1 MPHLAVHLLV
11 SCLPRISCHWTS
23 NSVLLPRPPNQV
35 GGALSD
41 DYICLLV
48 CLSVAN
54 IDAQLVF
61 DRGRRCS
68 SHAVCSDL
76 LLGRVV
82 YRVDPS
88 EPYTLKYVTYTQ
100 GDMMVVGPE
109 VLKTVDADT
118 PPSGLVYDVSTPAT
132 NGRLAYVDT
141 PQQSMNAFTQEDVNR
156 RKVVFLQDG
165 SSQPG
170 AIYLKVGIRT
180 QLLRLFAI
188 RLTL

>member
-1 MPHLAVHLLV
+1 
-11 SCLPRISCHWTS
+11 
-23 NSVLLPRPPNQV
+23 
-35 GGALSD
+35 
-41 DYICLLV
+41 
-48 CLSVAN
+48 
-54 IDAQLVF
+54 
-61 DRGRRCS
+61 
-68 SHAVCSDL
+68 
-76 LLGRVV
+76 
-82 YRVDPS
+82 
-88 EPYTLKYVTYTQ
+88 
-100 GDMMVVGPE
+100 MVVGPE

-141 PQQSMNAFTQEDVNR
+141 PQQSINAFTQEDVDR